1 MSQGN
6 SSTLELEFFKK
17 IAFKF
22 IRKFLME
29 FELME
34 LEYQEKLEFSKLEY
48 SKSDRSLNISE
59 TMIN

>member
-1 MSQGN
+1 
-6 SSTLELEFFKK
+6 
-17 IAFKF
+17 
-22 IRKFLME
+22 ME

-34 LEYQEKLEFSKLEY
+34 LKYQEKLEFSKLEY